1 MEGLL
6 IGVLQVLIYIIIAAI
21 IVYAIIW
28 VLGLIGIPLPA
39 IIVKL
44 LWAVVGLIALIM
56 LIQLLLG
63 GVPLGPRRLF

>member
-6 IGVLQVLIYIIIAAI
+6 IGVLHVLIYIIIAAI

-28 VLGLIGIPLPA
+28 VLGLIGVPLPD

-63 GVPLGPRRLF
+63 GVPLGRRLL